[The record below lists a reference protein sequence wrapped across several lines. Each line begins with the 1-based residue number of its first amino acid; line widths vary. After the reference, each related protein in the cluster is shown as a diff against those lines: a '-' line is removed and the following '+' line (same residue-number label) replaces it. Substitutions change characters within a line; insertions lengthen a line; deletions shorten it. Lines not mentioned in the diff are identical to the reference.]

1 MSWDGVPR
9 AIREFCEQE
18 PCADCR
24 AGRPCGGC
32 ITVKELEVLKLKAA
46 GMGRRLIA
54 ETLSRSGERVGE
66 SAVRDRLRS
75 ASLKIR
81 QEWAARRGVSG

>member
-1 MSWDGVPR
+1 MSWDGMPR
-9 AIREFCEQE
+9 DLREFCESR
-18 PCADCR
+18 CRDCR
-24 AGRPCGGC
+24 EGRPCGGC
-32 ITVKELEVLKLKAA
+32 LTDKELEALKLKAA

-54 ETLSRSGERVGE
+54 ETLTARGPERVGE

-75 ASLKIR
+75 ASRKIR